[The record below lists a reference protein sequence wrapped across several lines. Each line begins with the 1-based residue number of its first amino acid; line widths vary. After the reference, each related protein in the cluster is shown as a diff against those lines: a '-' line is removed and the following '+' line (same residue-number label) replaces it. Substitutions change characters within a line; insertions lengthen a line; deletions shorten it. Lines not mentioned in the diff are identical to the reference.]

1 MPDFLQKQAKPNL
14 DYREKI
20 VALAQVMPVQ
30 PQSVAKALNTNSIL
44 ASAMLSELAEKGSLV
59 VSHLKVGSSP
69 LYYIPSDASKLLNYV
84 HVLNEKDQ
92 QTLKKLQDD
101 MVLRDAELDPLLRVS
116 LRSLK
121 DFAKS
126 LTVKYNSTQ
135 ELFWKYFL
143 VEDKIAEEIIKNLL
157 EPRQTPVS
165 PLPAPLSPPPTPIPT
180 IPSPITPHPALASSK
195 HKEINKLKEKTENT
209 PLSAQPQNSQALSD
223 SFSKLLSA
231 YFSKKSISVF
241 KEIMVKRNSENDY
254 VLSIPT
260 PVGKVMYYCKATN
273 KKKATDADISRAFVQ
288 GQLKKLP
295 ILYLYSGELTPKAK
309 EVLKEL
315 QGVTATKL

>member
-1 MPDFLQKQAKPNL
+1 MTDFLQKPTKPNL

-44 ASAMLSELAEKGSLV
+44 ASAMLSELAEKGSLA

-69 LYYIPSDASKLLNYV
+69 LYYVPSDSSKLLNYV

-101 MVLRDAELDPLLRVS
+101 MVLRDSALDPLLRVS

-157 EPRQTPVS
+157 EPTQAPVS
-165 PLPAPLSPPPTPIPT
+165 PLPAPLSPPPTPIPAV
-180 IPSPITPHPALASSK
+180 PSPITPPPALTTSK
-195 HKEINKLKEKTENT
+195 QKEIKKLKEKTEDT
-209 PLSAQPQNSQALSD
+209 ALPVQLQNSQALSD
-223 SFSKLLSA
+223 SFSKLLSS
-231 YFSKKSISVF
+231 YFSKKSISVL
-241 KEIMVKRNSENDY
+241 KEVMIKRNSENDY
-254 VLSIPT
+254 LLSIPT
-260 PVGKVMYYCKATN
+260 PVGKVTYYCKATN

-295 ILYLYSGELTPKAK
+295 ILYLYAGELTPKAK